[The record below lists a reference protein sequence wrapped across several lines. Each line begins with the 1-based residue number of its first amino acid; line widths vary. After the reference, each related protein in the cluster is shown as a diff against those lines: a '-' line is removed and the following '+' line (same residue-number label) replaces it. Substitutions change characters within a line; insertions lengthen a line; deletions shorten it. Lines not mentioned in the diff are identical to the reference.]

1 MKLIFDSS
9 CIVIIIIIIVA
20 WFFLMVAMA
29 GYGRQTTSFMD
40 NSIEAGI
47 LLELAMVCGLALV
60 TPRPSSLLPGVGKGA
75 PAPPE

>member
-1 MKLIFDSS
+1 MG
-9 CIVIIIIIIVA
+9 
-20 WFFLMVAMA
+20 FLMVAMA
-29 GYGRQTTSFMD
+29 GFMD
-40 NSIEAGI
+40 NSREAGI

>member
-9 CIVIIIIIIVA
+9 CIVIIIFIIVA
-20 WFFLMVAMA
+20 WFFLVFAMA
-29 GYGRQTTSFMD
+29 GFVD
-40 NSIEAGI
+40 NSMEAGI

>member
-9 CIVIIIIIIVA
+9 CVVIIIIITVA
-20 WFFLMVAMA
+20 WVFLVFAMA
-29 GYGRQTTSFMD
+29 GFMD
-40 NSIEAGI
+40 NSREAGI